1 MDAAAKFGIGG
12 EPYVKRGP
20 YARLVKPVLDRL
32 AALILIVLLCWLL
45 AMLALIIKLTSPGP
59 VFFRQKRVGL
69 GKSHFMIF
77 KFRTMRADA
86 PADVPTHLLANPQS
100 HITPIGR
107 FLRRSSLD
115 ELPQL
120 FNILRGEMSFIG
132 PRPALWNQDDLIAE
146 RERWGAND
154 VLPGVTG
161 WAQANGRDELPIP
174 EKALLDGFYAG
185 NAGFWLDVK
194 ILFLTAVNVL
204 RAKGIVEGNTGR

>member
-1 MDAAAKFGIGG
+1 MDAAAKFGVGG

-146 RERWGAND
+146 RERWGANG

-174 EKALLDGFYAG
+174 EKARLDGFYAG

>member
-1 MDAAAKFGIGG
+1 MDAAAKFGVGG

-20 YARLVKPVLDRL
+20 YVRLVKPVLDRL

-45 AMLALIIKLTSPGP
+45 AALALIIKLTSPGP

-86 PADVPTHLLANPQS
+86 PADVPTHLLADPQS

-146 RERWGAND
+146 RDRWGAND

-174 EKALLDGFYAG
+174 EKARLDGYYAG

>member
-1 MDAAAKFGIGG
+1 MDAAAKFGVGG

-20 YARLVKPVLDRL
+20 YVRLVKPVLDRL
-32 AALILIVLLCWLL
+32 AALILVVLLCWLL
-45 AMLALIIKLTSPGP
+45 AALALIIKMTSQGP

-86 PADVPTHLLANPQS
+86 PADVPTHLLADPQS

-146 RERWGAND
+146 RDRWGAND

-174 EKALLDGFYAG
+174 EKARLDGFYAG
-185 NAGFWLDVK
+185 SAGFWLDVK

>member
-1 MDAAAKFGIGG
+1 M
-12 EPYVKRGP
+12 
-20 YARLVKPVLDRL
+20 
-32 AALILIVLLCWLL
+32 
-45 AMLALIIKLTSPGP
+45 
-59 VFFRQKRVGL
+59 
-69 GKSHFMIF
+69 
-77 KFRTMRADA
+77 
-86 PADVPTHLLANPQS
+86 PTHLLANPQS

-174 EKALLDGFYAG
+174 EKARLDGFYAG